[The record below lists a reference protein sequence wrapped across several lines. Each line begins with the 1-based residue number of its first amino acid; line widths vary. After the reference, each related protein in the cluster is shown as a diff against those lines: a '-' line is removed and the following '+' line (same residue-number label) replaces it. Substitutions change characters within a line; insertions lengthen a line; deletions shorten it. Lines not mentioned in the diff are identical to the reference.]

1 MKMSEFKKQMK
12 KLIIEYLTITFQCE
26 VISEVVAIEMA
37 NKWVND
43 HTDEQL
49 FTEYK
54 RLTA

>member
-1 MKMSEFKKQMK
+1 MTVEFKNQVI

-26 VISEVVAIEMA
+26 VINEVVAIEMA
-37 NKWVND
+37 TEWVNEQ
-43 HTDEQL
+43 TDEEL